1 MTCAFTKPTVV
12 PTASAWIGTSFWR
25 TVVTRTSGGGG
36 AGGSALLQ
44 ALPKVIASMASVAT
58 NPRDALE
65 QCMTNSIPDLSEAP
79 HVEGRHPG
87 GERRP
92 HRELLHRLRRTEHG
106 RVPADP
112 LPEARRAAHDVRE
125 LAR

>member
-44 ALPKVIASMASVAT
+44 ALPKGIASMASVAAIA
-58 NPRDALE
+58 RDALDR
-65 QCMTNSIPDLSEAP
+65 CMENFIS
-79 HVEGRHPG
+79 
-87 GERRP
+87 
-92 HRELLHRLRRTEHG
+92 
-106 RVPADP
+106 
-112 LPEARRAAHDVRE
+112 
-125 LAR
+125 